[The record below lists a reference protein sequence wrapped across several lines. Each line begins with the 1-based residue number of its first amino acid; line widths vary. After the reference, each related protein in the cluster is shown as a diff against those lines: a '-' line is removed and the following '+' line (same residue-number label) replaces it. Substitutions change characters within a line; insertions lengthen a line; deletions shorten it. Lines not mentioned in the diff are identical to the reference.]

1 MIHILKKL
9 KISDFILILLLIM
22 SGLFSSFYIYGNN
35 NKDKKVIVE
44 LSGKVYG
51 VYDLNSDRII
61 DLKGPQ
67 SWAKINIENGY
78 IFVSESGCPQKICK
92 RMGKKNRINELIVCI
107 PNRLIIRIE
116 GEMKNNYEF
125 ITR

>member
-1 MIHILKKL
+1 MIYILKKL
-9 KISDFILILLLIM
+9 KIADFILILLLIM

-35 NKDKKVIVE
+35 NKNKKVIVE

-67 SWAKINIENGY
+67 SRAKINIENGY

>member
-9 KISDFILILLLIM
+9 KIADFILILLLIM
-22 SGLFSSFYIYGNN
+22 SGIFSSFYIYGNN
-35 NKDKKVIVE
+35 NKDKMVIVE

-67 SWAKINIENGY
+67 SRVNINIENGY
-78 IFVSESGCPQKICK
+78 VFVLESGCPQKICK

>member
-9 KISDFILILLLIM
+9 KISDSILILSLII
-22 SGLFSSFYIYGNN
+22 SGLFSSLYIYGDN
-35 NKDKKVIVE
+35 NKDKKVIIE
-44 LSGKVYG
+44 LSGTIYG
-51 VYDLNSDRII
+51 VYDLNTNKII

-67 SWAKINIENGY
+67 SRVKINIENGY
-78 IFVSESGCPQKICK
+78 VFVSESGCPQKICK

-116 GEMKNNYEF
+116 GKMKDNYEF

>member
-61 DLKGPQ
+61 DLKAPQ
-67 SWAKINIENGY
+67 SRVKINIENGY
-78 IFVSESGCPQKICK
+78 VFVLESGCPQKICK

>member
-1 MIHILKKL
+1 MIYILKKL

-35 NKDKKVIVE
+35 NKNKKVIVE

-67 SWAKINIENGY
+67 SRAKINIENGY

>member
-51 VYDLNSDRII
+51 VYDLNSNRII

-67 SWAKINIENGY
+67 SRAKINIENGY
-78 IFVSESGCPQKICK
+78 VFVSESGCPQKICK

>member
-1 MIHILKKL
+1 MIYILKKL
-9 KISDFILILLLIM
+9 KIPDFALVVLLIV
-22 SGLFSSFYIYGNN
+22 SGLFSSYYIYSNN
-35 NKDKKVIVE
+35 NKDKKIIVE

-51 VYDLNSDRII
+51 VYNLNSNRII

-67 SWAKINIENGY
+67 SRVKINIENGY
-78 IFVSESGCPQKICK
+78 VFVSESGCPQKICK
-92 RMGKKNRINELIVCI
+92 RMGRKNRINELIVCI

-116 GEMKNNYEF
+116 GKTKNNYEF

>member
-67 SWAKINIENGY
+67 SRVKINIENGY
-78 IFVSESGCPQKICK
+78 VFVLESGCPQKICK
-92 RMGKKNRINELIVCI
+92 RMGKKNRVNELIVCI
-107 PNRLIIRIE
+107 PNRLLIRIE
-116 GEMKNNYEF
+116 GEIKNNYEF

>member
-9 KISDFILILLLIM
+9 KISDFILIFLLIM

-35 NKDKKVIVE
+35 DKDKKVIVE

-67 SWAKINIENGY
+67 SRAKINIENGY
-78 IFVSESGCPQKICK
+78 VFVSESGCPQKICK

-116 GEMKNNYEF
+116 GEMKNNFEF

>member
-67 SWAKINIENGY
+67 SRVKINIENGY
-78 IFVSESGCPQKICK
+78 VFVLESGCPQKICK

>member
-1 MIHILKKL
+1 
-9 KISDFILILLLIM
+9 M

>member
-9 KISDFILILLLIM
+9 KISDFILIFLLIM

-35 NKDKKVIVE
+35 DKDKKVIVE

-67 SWAKINIENGY
+67 SRAKINIENGY
-78 IFVSESGCPQKICK
+78 VFVSESGCPQKICK

-116 GEMKNNYEF
+116 GELKNNFEF

>member
-22 SGLFSSFYIYGNN
+22 SGIFSSFYIYGNDN
-35 NKDKKVIVE
+35 EDKMVIVE

-51 VYDLNSDRII
+51 VYDLNSDRIM

-67 SWAKINIENGY
+67 SRVKINIENGY
-78 IFVSESGCPQKICK
+78 VFVLESGCPQKICK

-107 PNRLIIRIE
+107 PNRLLIRIE

>member
-1 MIHILKKL
+1 MKKL
-9 KISDFILILLLIM
+9 KIPDFALVVLLIV
-22 SGLFSSFYIYGNN
+22 SGLFSSYYMYGND
-35 NKDKKVIVE
+35 NKDKKIIVE

-51 VYDLNSDRII
+51 VYNLNSNRII

-67 SWAKINIENGY
+67 SRVKINIENGY
-78 IFVSESGCPQKICK
+78 VFVSESGCPQKICK
-92 RMGKKNRINELIVCI
+92 RMGRKNRINELIVCI

-116 GEMKNNYEF
+116 GKTKNNYEF

>member
-1 MIHILKKL
+1 MIYVLKKL

-51 VYDLNSDRII
+51 VYDLNSHRII

-67 SWAKINIENGY
+67 SRAKINIENGY
-78 IFVSESGCPQKICK
+78 VFVSESGCPQKICK

>member
-1 MIHILKKL
+1 
-9 KISDFILILLLIM
+9 M

-67 SWAKINIENGY
+67 SRVKINIENGY
-78 IFVSESGCPQKICK
+78 VFVLESGCPQKICK

-107 PNRLIIRIE
+107 PNRLLIRIE